1 MSPENKR
8 FLKNWWLLFIKGI
21 IISVYGVI
29 FLLNRMIDLDFR
41 SSTLIKSFIIISVF
55 NGLLILYG
63 SFFYRKNNQHWFYW
77 LLEGTFDFILGL
89 AGFIYIMLMEMMSYL
104 VVNLFFIQILGL
116 WALIHGIIHTL
127 SANRAKNYVASAKI
141 AMISGVGVIV
151 LSLTIIALAILIFLK
166 PLIFKLPDFYFI
178 GSFCIIIGLLLSFI
192 SVILR
197 NIYSD

>member
-8 FLKNWWLLFIKGI
+8 ILKNWWLLFIKGI
-21 IISVYGVI
+21 IISFYGVI
-29 FLLNRMIDLDFR
+29 FLLNRLFDLDFR
-41 SSTLIKSFIIISVF
+41 SSTLIKSFIIISVI

-77 LLEGTFDFILGL
+77 LLEGTFDFLLGL
-89 AGFIYIMLMEMMSYL
+89 AGFVFIMIMEMMSYL

-127 SANRAKNYVASAKI
+127 SANKAKNYVSTAKI
-141 AMISGVGVIV
+141 ALFSGVLVII
-151 LSLTIIALAILIFLK
+151 LSLMIIVLAILIFIK
-166 PLIFKLPDFYFI
+166 PLLFTLPDFYFI
-178 GSFCIIIGLLLSFI
+178 GSFCILIGLLLSFI